1 MQGMAESYTGT
12 GTESGTE
19 SGKKR
24 RVVFTNENGLPS

>member
-19 SGKKR
+19 SGTEKG
-24 RVVFTNENGLPS
+24 VVFTNENGLPN